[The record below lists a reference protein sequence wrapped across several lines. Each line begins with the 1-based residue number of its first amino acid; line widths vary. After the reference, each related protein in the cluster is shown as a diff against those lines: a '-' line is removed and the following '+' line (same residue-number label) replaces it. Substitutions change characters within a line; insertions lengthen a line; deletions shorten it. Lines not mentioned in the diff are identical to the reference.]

1 MTEDKEPDLSSTIA
15 ELRKRHADIGLDV
28 SDLDPDPLRQFERW
42 LSHALEAGLTLPNTM
57 TLATASRD
65 ARPSA
70 RVVLLKALDERGFV
84 FYTNLES
91 RKARELAENPRAAL
105 VFYWAEL
112 ERQVRVTG
120 AVAVVARAET
130 EAYFRTRP
138 FGSRVG
144 AWASRQ
150 SEIISGRAELD
161 ERLRS
166 LMVRYSDEV
175 VPVPPYWGGYRLV
188 PEEIE
193 FWQGRENRLHDRLRY
208 RRSDGGWEV
217 ERLAP

>member
-1 MTEDKEPDLSSTIA
+1 MTEGGEPDLTSTIA
-15 ELRKRHADIGLDV
+15 ELRKSHADIGLDV
-28 SDLDPDPLRQFERW
+28 ADLDPDPLGQFARW
-42 LSHALEAGLTLPNTM
+42 LSDALEAGLTLPNTM
-57 TLATASRD
+57 TLATASAD

-70 RVVLLKALDERGFV
+70 RVVLLKGVDERGFV
-84 FYTNLES
+84 FYTNHES
-91 RKARELAENPRAAL
+91 RKGRELAENPHAAL

-120 AVAVVARAET
+120 TVAVVARAET

-144 AWASRQ
+144 AWASHQ
-150 SEIISGRAELD
+150 SEIISGRAELE
-161 ERLRS
+161 ERMTS
-166 LMVRYSDEV
+166 LMVTYSDEV

-188 PEEIE
+188 PAEVE

-208 RRSDGGWEV
+208 RKGEAGWEI

>member
-1 MTEDKEPDLSSTIA
+1 MTEGDKPDLSSTIA
-15 ELRKRHADIGLDV
+15 ELRKSHADIGLDV
-28 SDLDPDPLRQFERW
+28 SDLHPDPLRQFELW

-57 TLATASRD
+57 TLATASKD

-70 RVVLLKALDERGFV
+70 RMVLLKGLDEHGFV
-84 FYTNLES
+84 FYTNYES
-91 RKARELAENPRAAL
+91 RKGRELAENPRAAL

-120 AVAVVARAET
+120 TVAIAATAET

-150 SEIISGRAELD
+150 SEIISGRAELE

-166 LMVRYSDEV
+166 LMVTYSDEV

-188 PEEIE
+188 PEEVE
-193 FWQGRENRLHDRLRY
+193 FWQGRVNRLHDRLRY
-208 RRSDGGWEV
+208 RKTDAGWEI

>member
-1 MTEDKEPDLSSTIA
+1 MTEGDEPDLTSTIA

-28 SDLDPDPLRQFERW
+28 PDLDPDPLRQFARW
-42 LSHALEAGLTLPNTM
+42 LSNALEAGLTLPNTM
-57 TLATASRD
+57 TLATASAD
-65 ARPSA
+65 AQPSA
-70 RVVLLKALDERGFV
+70 RVVLLKGVDERGFV
-84 FYTNLES
+84 FYTNHES
-91 RKARELAENPRAAL
+91 RKGRELAENPRAAL

-120 AVAVVARAET
+120 TVAVVARAET

-138 FGSRVG
+138 LGSRVG

-150 SEIISGRAELD
+150 SEIISGRAELE
-161 ERLRS
+161 ERMAS
-166 LMVRYSDEV
+166 LMVTYSDEV

-188 PEEIE
+188 PEEVE

-208 RRSDGGWEV
+208 RKSEAGWEI